1 MSFLQSLFPG
11 GTKGI
16 GVEINPDR
24 VNMVE
29 LQKKGASGYK
39 IAKFASETLPE
50 GVVEDGRINDPIQ
63 LGEVIRRL
71 YTDNRFSTAKVATA
85 IPGRETVSR
94 LIKVPAE
101 IPPEEMRDMV
111 LNQEASLYLPFPRE
125 DADVDYAELGVNLDD
140 DGIERKEILM
150 VATPKEVTDT
160 YLQAFQVAQLTAD
173 VVEVTSFAIV
183 RSFREE
189 LKKFS
194 SVSEAVAIVD
204 IEYESTEITIIVDGV
219 PQFSRTVGTGTSQI
233 QNAQLRSMNLPPLR
247 NTELERIEQMT
258 VPLQTMDTAGLGG
271 GTGTPGEAA
280 VLRVLSDLGD
290 ELRRSIDFYTSQTPG
305 ADVTQ
310 LLIGGPGAAIDQLD
324 EFFSQRL
331 GITASQVDPLVALSV
346 TGDREYSRG
355 ERMSMAVVLGL
366 GLREVA

>member
-1 MSFLQSLFPG
+1 MSFLQSLFSG

-16 GVEINPDR
+16 GIDINPDR

-39 IAKFASETLPE
+39 IAKFASEVLPE
-50 GVVEDGRINDPIQ
+50 GVVEEGRINDPIQ

-71 YTDNRFSTAKVATA
+71 YTENRFGVSKVATA

-101 IPPEEMRDMV
+101 IPPEELRDVV

-125 DADVDYAELGVNLDD
+125 DADVDYVELETKMDD
-140 DGIERKEILM
+140 DGIERREILM

-160 YLQAFQVAQLTAD
+160 YTQAMEVAQLKMD
-173 VVEVTSFAIV
+173 VLEVTSFSLI
-183 RSFREE
+183 RTFREE

-204 IEYESTEITIIVDGV
+204 IEYESTEITIVVDGV
-219 PQFSRTVGTGTSQI
+219 PQFSRTVGIGTSQI

-290 ELRRSIDFYTSQTPG
+290 ELRRSIDFYTSQTVG

-310 LLIGGPGAAIDQLD
+310 ILIGGPGAAIDQLD

-331 GITASQVDPLVALSV
+331 GITANQVDPLVALSV
-346 TGDREYSRG
+346 TSDRDYSRG

-366 GLREVA
+366 GLREVG

>member
-1 MSFLQSLFPG
+1 MSFLQSLFSG

-16 GVEINPDR
+16 GIEINPDR

-39 IAKFASETLPE
+39 IAKFATETLPE
-50 GVVEDGRINDPIQ
+50 GVVEEGRINDPIQ

-71 YTDNRFSTAKVATA
+71 YTDNRFSSGKVATA

-101 IPPEEMRDMV
+101 IPPEELRDMV

-125 DADVDYAELGVNLDD
+125 DADVDYAELGVSLDD

-160 YLQAFQVAQLTAD
+160 YLQAMQVAQLTVD
-173 VVEVTSFAIV
+173 VVEVTSFSLV

-219 PQFSRTVGTGTSQI
+219 PQFSRTVGIGTSQI

-331 GITASQVDPLVALSV
+331 GITANQVDPLVALSV
-346 TGDREYSRG
+346 TVDREYSRG